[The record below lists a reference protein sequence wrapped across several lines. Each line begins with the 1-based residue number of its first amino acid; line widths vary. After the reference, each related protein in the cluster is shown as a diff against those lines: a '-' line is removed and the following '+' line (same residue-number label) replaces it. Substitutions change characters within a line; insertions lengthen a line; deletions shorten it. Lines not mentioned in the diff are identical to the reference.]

1 MASGLPAETARS
13 RRPSPGCQPAG
24 AGHGP
29 WAVGRLRP
37 LHLRLR
43 WLPFPSKPAG
53 PEAPRSAS
61 LGRHLVFESLTAGGS
76 QPSGKHRRC
85 LLFAF
90 VSVFPALLLGS
101 VVRAGVGPDYSGGS
115 DTACSQGS
123 APAGT
128 LCPGLALTGQREL
141 QSPPVCT
148 KPPRSCP
155 TLCHPWAVGHQAALS
170 MGLSRREYWS
180 GLPCPPPGTF
190 LTQGSNPRLLC
201 LLHRQAGSL
210 QLGPLGSGET
220 APLVSAFFVFK
231 KHIYLYGERE
241 RERKSGA
248 KGSTGARL
256 YFPLI
261 SATY

>member
-155 TLCHPWAVGHQAALS
+155 TLCHPVGC
-170 MGLSRREYWS
+170 R
-180 GLPCPPPGTF
+180 PPGCSVHGTLQARILEWVAMPSSGDLPDPGIQPTSLMSPASAGGFFTIRATGKRRDVPPSQCF
-190 LTQGSNPRLLC
+190 LC
-201 LLHRQAGSL
+201 
-210 QLGPLGSGET
+210 
-220 APLVSAFFVFK
+220 F
-231 KHIYLYGERE
+231 
-241 RERKSGA
+241 
-248 KGSTGARL
+248 
-256 YFPLI
+256 
-261 SATY
+261 